1 MQKYS
6 QNFDEDLNQNLNIR
20 EQIEKYL
27 IHWKWFVLGVVF
39 SLFLAFIYLRYT
51 VPMYNATSTILVK
64 DDRKGGLAS
73 ELSAFSD
80 LGMLKGAKSNVD
92 NEIEVIKSRKLIKK
106 TISDLGLNIS
116 YINEGRIKDGE
127 IYKNCPIKILFF
139 NQNNNFFNEFH
150 QFRIISKTDNTFEI
164 FNESKLL
171 GTFKYGESINY
182 LKGSF
187 TVVKNKI
194 DSKDVLKTFSIR
206 IEVLPLES
214 LADNYRSRLKVLT
227 LSKNT
232 SVIELNFV
240 DPIHYRAKDF
250 LNSLV
255 RNYNQ
260 DAIEDKNFIAENT
273 SKFIEQ
279 RLKLIY
285 GELEGVEKDA
295 ESFKKTNRV
304 TDITSEAGLF
314 LENASEFE
322 KREIETETQLKVVNT
337 MIDYLQGNKT
347 ENLIPANILTADVD
361 ASDVINQYNNLV
373 LERNRLLKTAGEKN
387 AMVLA
392 IDKKI
397 ASLRSTV
404 SASLQQL
411 KTSLQI
417 KKNDLARQNAIVE
430 GRISQIPTQ
439 EKEFRIIA
447 RQQQVKEALYLYLLE
462 KREETAIS
470 LAVTEPNAK
479 VIDDAN
485 STNSPVSPNRSV
497 VYLVAL
503 VLGGLIPFGIIYLI
517 NFFDNKVKTRLDIER
532 NTSIPFI
539 GDVPKSDKP
548 NEIIQIN
555 SRTNTAEAI
564 RIVRTNLEFLLK
576 DVQDGL
582 AKTIFV
588 TSTFPKE
595 GKTFVSVNLAST
607 IALSDKKVLLIGMD
621 IRNPKIDNYLQLP
634 QVGLTNYLSSNKY
647 NSIDELI
654 IKIDN
659 YSNFYVLPAGII
671 PPNPAELLM
680 DKKVGLLFEELK
692 TKFDYIIVDTAP
704 VSLVTDTL
712 IVGHLAD
719 AFVYV
724 TRANY
729 LDKRMLKLPHQLY
742 SESKL
747 PNMSILIN
755 DTDSQKGYGYGY
767 GYGYG
772 VEQEVKP
779 WWKRLLG
786 K

>member
-6 QNFDEDLNQNLNIR
+6 QNFDEDLDQNINIR
-20 EQIEKYL
+20 EQLEKYL
-27 IHWKWFVLGVVF
+27 IHWKWFVLGVVL
-39 SLFLAFIYLRYT
+39 SLFLAFIYLRYA

-106 TISDLGLNIS
+106 TLNELGFNII

-127 IYKNCPIKILFF
+127 IYNNCPIKILFY
-139 NQNNNFFNEFH
+139 NQNTNFYNEFH
-150 QFRIISKTDNTFEI
+150 QFRVVSQTSNSFEVFI
-164 FNESKLL
+164 GTKLL
-171 GTFKYGESINY
+171 GTYKYGESIKY
-182 LKGSF
+182 LTGNF
-187 TVVKNKI
+187 AVVKDKVNT
-194 DSKDVLKTFSIR
+194 KDAIKDFSIR
-206 IEVLPLES
+206 VEVLPIEG
-214 LADNYRSRLKVLT
+214 LADNYRGRLKVMT

-232 SVIELNFV
+232 SVIELNFL
-240 DPIHYRAKDF
+240 DPIHFRAKDF
-250 LNSLV
+250 LNALV
-255 RNYNQ
+255 KNYNQ

-279 RLKLIY
+279 RLRLIY

-337 MIDYLQGNKT
+337 MIDYLKANKA

-387 AMVLA
+387 AVVLA
-392 IDKKI
+392 VDKKI
-397 ASLRSTV
+397 ESLRYTV

-479 VIDDAN
+479 VIDDATS
-485 STNSPVSPNRSV
+485 STSPVSPNRTV
-497 VYLVAL
+497 IYLIAL

-517 NFFDNKVKTRLDIER
+517 NFFDNKVKSRLDIER
-532 NTSIPFI
+532 NTTIPFI
-539 GDVPKSDKP
+539 GDVPKADNP
-548 NEIIQIN
+548 NEIIQLN

-564 RIVRTNLEFLLK
+564 RIIRTNLEFLLK
-576 DVQDGL
+576 DVQEGM

-607 IALSDKKVLLIGMD
+607 IALSDK
-621 IRNPKIDNYLQLP
+621 
-634 QVGLTNYLSSNKY
+634 
-647 NSIDELI
+647 
-654 IKIDN
+654 
-659 YSNFYVLPAGII
+659 
-671 PPNPAELLM
+671 
-680 DKKVGLLFEELK
+680 
-692 TKFDYIIVDTAP
+692 
-704 VSLVTDTL
+704 
-712 IVGHLAD
+712 
-719 AFVYV
+719 
-724 TRANY
+724 
-729 LDKRMLKLPHQLY
+729 
-742 SESKL
+742 
-747 PNMSILIN
+747 
-755 DTDSQKGYGYGY
+755 
-767 GYGYG
+767 
-772 VEQEVKP
+772 
-779 WWKRLLG
+779 
-786 K
+786 